1 LTAGPEEKPRRGRF
15 ADAEGGWWFASP
27 STGFT
32 CQHVPRAIRLP
43 PQHGGAIGP
52 RFQSCDCQDPGMSGS
67 TDSPASVAA
76 AYFDA
81 WKRNDIERV
90 RPLLQDE
97 VAFDGA
103 LGSTR
108 GVDETIA
115 GLGRM
120 FAMAKQVEVLHRWV
134 DGPDV
139 LTWFELRTETAGPL
153 AIVNWSHVEAGRIN
167 RIRVT
172 FDPRPLLS

>member
-1 LTAGPEEKPRRGRF
+1 MTE
-15 ADAEGGWWFASP
+15 
-27 STGFT
+27 ST
-32 CQHVPRAIRLP
+32 H
-43 PQHGGAIGP
+43 
-52 RFQSCDCQDPGMSGS
+52 
-67 TDSPASVAA
+67 SPASVAA
-76 AYFDA
+76 GYFDA
-81 WKRNDIERV
+81 WKSNDVERV
-90 RPLLQDE
+90 RPLVHED

-108 GVDETIA
+108 GIEETIA

-120 FAMAKQVEVLHRWV
+120 FAITEHVEVVHRWV

-139 LTWFELRTETAGPL
+139 LTWFELRTASAGPL
-153 AIVNWSHVEAGRIN
+153 AVVNWSHVEAGRIT

>member
-1 LTAGPEEKPRRGRF
+1 MTRWA
-15 ADAEGGWWFASP
+15 
-27 STGFT
+27 
-32 CQHVPRAIRLP
+32 
-43 PQHGGAIGP
+43 
-52 RFQSCDCQDPGMSGS
+52 
-67 TDSPASVAA
+67 DSPASVAA

-81 WKRNDIERV
+81 WTNNDIERV
-90 RPLLQDE
+90 QPLVHAD
-97 VAFDGA
+97 VTFDGA

-108 GVDETIA
+108 GAEETLA

-120 FAMAKQVEVLHRWV
+120 FAMTEHVEVVHRWV

-139 LTWFELRTETAGPL
+139 ITWFELRTRTAGPL
-153 AIVNWSHVEAGRIN
+153 AIVNWSHVDAGRIT

>member
-1 LTAGPEEKPRRGRF
+1 M
-15 ADAEGGWWFASP
+15 
-27 STGFT
+27 TGS
-32 CQHVPRAIRLP
+32 A
-43 PQHGGAIGP
+43 
-52 RFQSCDCQDPGMSGS
+52 
-67 TDSPASVAA
+67 DSPANVAA

-81 WKRNDIERV
+81 WKSNDIERI
-90 RPLLQDE
+90 RPLLHED

-120 FAMAKQVEVLHRWV
+120 FAMTERVEVVHRWV

-139 LTWFELRTETAGPL
+139 LTWFELRTAAAGPL
-153 AIVNWSHVEAGRIN
+153 AIVNWSHIEAGRIA

>member
-1 LTAGPEEKPRRGRF
+1 MPI
-15 ADAEGGWWFASP
+15 EGKAWRM
-27 STGFT
+27 T
-32 CQHVPRAIRLP
+32 V
-43 PQHGGAIGP
+43 P
-52 RFQSCDCQDPGMSGS
+52 RFQQRLPGCQDLGMSES
-67 TDSPASVAA
+67 SDSPASVAA

-81 WKRNDIERV
+81 WKSNDIERV
-90 RPLLQDE
+90 RPLVHED

-108 GVDETIA
+108 GVAETIA

-120 FAMAKQVEVLHRWV
+120 FAMTKQVEVVHRWV

-139 LTWFELRTETAGPL
+139 LTWFELNTATTGPL
-153 AIVNWSHVEAGRIN
+153 AIVNWSHVEAGRIT